1 MQSRVLLSPLAEQGL
16 GTRAVDNSI
25 ITSKYTLLNFLP
37 KSLFEQFRRL
47 ANVYFLVL
55 SGLMLLGTYSPSTFD
70 TPLTPYSTLVP
81 LVVVLMCSMT
91 REAYED
97 FKRHLTD
104 RKTNSRVAKRH
115 VYKQDLNSQMLS
127 SPPSYASS
135 LLTSLGLGFERS
147 RRSTQVE
154 MEDQLMD
161 VTWEDIRKGH
171 VIRVYNKEPIPAD
184 MVVLNTDDSESGICY
199 VETSNIDGETNL
211 KMKKAILE
219 SPHHVAHLVSVSTE
233 QPNGNIHVFSA
244 VCELEDGRDSI
255 SVDSSSFLLRGSTLQ
270 NVQYVDG
277 LVVFVGQESKLAI
290 NNSKHGPRL
299 KLSSVE
305 KTMNRLIRMVFGFL
319 FALVA
324 TSVVL
329 KLSLPNEKFPYLFG
343 SGEAFSLPTPVAY
356 FFTFLI
362 LFSNALPMSLYVTVE
377 MVNVGH
383 AYFIDQDLAMYDKTT
398 GLPARAV
405 TSNLN
410 SDLGQVEFLFSDKT
424 GTLTKNEMTLKR
436 VSVNGIIY
444 GPKLLELDA
453 GEEVHDATS
462 FSPPPPLEDLL
473 NDSEADRFLT
483 CVSICHTVQISQDA
497 DGAYRAE
504 SPDELAL
511 CEGAGKRWNRVF
523 TQRIGQTA
531 IQVNDNEYTI
541 LCVNEFTS
549 KRKRM
554 SILFEFPN
562 QQGYFLCC
570 KGADTAMLTNEC
582 RPLEDH
588 LVEFASEGLRTLVFG
603 IKQVD
608 SITAKAWLNEF
619 TQAKNLVGE
628 EREVKLEQIANK
640 MESEDG
646 MEILGCT
653 AIEDELQD
661 GVPETLQALRDAGIR
676 IMVLTGDKLET
687 AINIGY
693 SARLLDANMTI
704 IRIEGKSVDVVRY
717 QLENILGL
725 FPIETRPSF
734 ADLSKKRLRRAA
746 GSWLNLLDM
755 RSVRQESVHTEPLMH
770 DRHRQGKDEEPL
782 ALAITGVALEYA
794 LQDAELRKMLLSL
807 VLMSKVVMC
816 CRVSPSQKAQ
826 MVRLVKKG
834 ADDHSRNVV
843 TLAIGDG
850 ANDCAMISEAQ
861 VGVGISGHEGLQ
873 AVNASDFA
881 ISQFRFLKPLLL
893 VHGRWSYRRMS
904 KVILYSLYKNLVL
917 VLLLFYYQFYCAF
930 SGQSLYEPMVQAGFN
945 FFLGMSP
952 FVLGLFDREISSRF
966 ALLHPQL
973 YVSGRRNLNLNL
985 VKLGWRVIESLVHS
999 FIVFFIPLYVLDDPS
1014 KSDLYTVGV
1023 TSYTCLIFVLQ
1034 YKILMESSSFTKFT
1048 LYAWLFSFTLYF
1060 GFLFVYNAWYMEAP
1074 EFYWVA
1080 FASVVRPQLW
1090 WLVLLCT
1097 SCTFVF
1103 DVSIKLARL
1112 TFNPHAVDILIEQ
1125 DRLASKLLF
1134 VLTEGNEGK
1143 RESILP
1149 DLNHYE
1155 LSQRMQ
1161 SLTPAD
1167 LDALGIDTPQL
1178 RSSFDFAYADRLH
1191 DVRRGGNGNGGM
1203 REIPVHE
1210 EEEEEES
1217 YHRV

>member
-1 MQSRVLLSPLAEQGL
+1 MQSCPVLLSPKARGL
-16 GTRAVDNSI
+16 DEMDNSVV
-25 ITSKYTLLNFLP
+25 TSKYTLLNFIP

-55 SGLMLLGTYSPSTFD
+55 SGLMMIGTYAPRTFD
-70 TPLTPYSTLVP
+70 SPLTPYSTLVP
-81 LVVVLMCSMT
+81 LLVVLACSMT
-91 REAYED
+91 KEAYED

-104 RKTNSRVAKRH
+104 RKTNSRLAKRH
-115 VYKQDLNSQMLS
+115 LYKSDAHLAQPQ
-127 SPPSYASS
+127 PSYASS
-135 LLTSLGLGFERS
+135 LLTSLGLGFDSNVFTPEGS
-147 RRSTQVE
+147 N
-154 MEDQLMD
+154 EDQLVD
-161 VTWEDIRKGH
+161 IGWEDIRRGQ
-171 VIRVYNKEPIPAD
+171 VIRVYNKQPIPAD
-184 MVVLNTDDSESGICY
+184 MVVLNTDKADNGICY

-211 KMKKAILE
+211 KMKKAVLDDLT
-219 SPHHVAHLVSVSTE
+219 LVPECTSISTE
-233 QPNGNIHVFSA
+233 EPNGNIHVFSA
-244 VCELEDGRDSI
+244 VLHVGNTDRI
-255 SVDSSSFLLRGSTLQ
+255 SVDANSFLLRGSTLQ

-277 LVVFVGQESKLAI
+277 LVVFVGRDSKLAI
-290 NNSKHGPRL
+290 NNAKHGPRL

-305 KTMNRLIRMVFGFL
+305 KTMNRLIRMVFAFL

-324 TSVVL
+324 SSVVL

-343 SGEAFSLPTPVAY
+343 SGEGFSLPMPLAY
-356 FFTFLI
+356 CFTFLI
-362 LFSNALPMSLYVTVE
+362 LYSNALPMSLYVTVE
-377 MVNVGH
+377 MVNFGQ
-383 AYFIDQDLAMYDKTT
+383 AYFIDNDLEMYDEKS

-436 VSVNGIIY
+436 VSVGGVVY
-444 GPKLLELDA
+444 GPKLLEDHHQGGNSHHRHA
-453 GEEVHDATS
+453 DEEDEPV
-462 FSPPPPLEDLL
+462 FPPLEDLV
-473 NDSEADRFLT
+473 NNNPEADAFLT
-483 CVSICHTVQISQDA
+483 CLSICHTVQISQEN
-497 DGAYRAE
+497 GSYRAE

-511 CEGAGKRWNRVF
+511 CEGVRDKWNRVF
-523 TQRIGQTA
+523 TKRVGADLICVSGK
-531 IQVNDNEYTI
+531 EYRI

-554 SILFEFPN
+554 SILFEFPDDE
-562 QQGYFLCC
+562 GVFLCC
-570 KGADTAMLTNEC
+570 KGADTAMLAMEC
-582 RPLEDH
+582 KPLEDH
-588 LVEFASEGLRTLVFG
+588 LVDFASEGLRTLVFG
-603 IKQVD
+603 RKRV
-608 SITAKAWLNEF
+608 SREVAEEWVREYEAAKHA
-619 TQAKNLVGE
+619 VGE
-628 EREVKLEQIANK
+628 DRDAKLEAVANR
-640 MESEDG
+640 MECNTVQEP

-704 IRIEGKSVDVVRY
+704 IRIEGKTIDVVRY

-725 FPIETRPSF
+725 FPVESRPSF
-734 ADLSKKRLRRAA
+734 ADVSRKRLRRAA
-746 GSWLNLLDM
+746 GSWLNILNVRGRRD
-755 RSVRQESVHTEPLMH
+755 SVASNSEPLMAGTH
-770 DRHRQGKDEEPL
+770 ANKDEEPL
-782 ALAITGVALEYA
+782 ALAITGVALEHA
-794 LQDAELRKMLLSL
+794 LQDADLRKMLLTL

-834 ADDHSRNVV
+834 AKENHHSPSSVV

-861 VGVGISGHEGLQ
+861 IGVGISGHEGRQ
-873 AVNASDFA
+873 AVNSADFA

-904 KVILYSLYKNLVL
+904 KVVLYSLYKNLLL

-945 FFLGMSP
+945 FFLGMCP
-952 FVLGLFDREISSRF
+952 FAVGLFDREISARF
-966 ALLHPQL
+966 ALVHPQL

-985 VKLGWRVIESLVHS
+985 VKLGWRVIESFVHS
-999 FIVFFIPLYVLDDPS
+999 FIIFFLPLYAMDDAS
-1014 KSDLYTVGV
+1014 KTDLYTVGI

-1034 YKILMESSSFTKFT
+1034 YKILFETSSFTRFN
-1048 LYAWLFSFTLYF
+1048 LYAWLFSFALYF
-1060 GFLFVYNAWYMEAP
+1060 GFLCVYNAWYYVAP

-1080 FASVVRPQLW
+1080 FTALVRPNLW
-1090 WLVLLCT
+1090 ALVGLCVT
-1097 SCTFVF
+1097 ATFVF
-1103 DVSIKLARL
+1103 DVSVKLARL
-1112 TFNPHAVDILIEQ
+1112 TFNPHPVDILVEQ

-1155 LSQRMQ
+1155 LFQRMQ
-1161 SLTPAD
+1161 SLTIAD

-1178 RSSFDFAYADRLH
+1178 RSSFDFAYADRL
-1191 DVRRGGNGNGGM
+1191 
-1203 REIPVHE
+1203 REPPPAPAADELV
-1210 EEEEEES
+1210 
-1217 YHRV
+1217 